1 MESNFKD
8 NLTELHD
15 KIKDNILPLK
25 EEFDKCSE
33 DIEKFVKKIE
43 KMDDENKIY
52 VDSLRDI
59 LMKKNVNFN
68 DDLECYIF
76 FSILHFYALSEIN
89 GILFA
94 LLEEIKKSSHYL
106 MGDPE
111 YNKDKNFYDF
121 FLDLVIYDSSQI
133 NFNYLSSLLSN
144 TIITF
149 IDVSPTYFLC
159 ILCNAVLLFF
169 LYSFHLLEL
178 TDKHDNEVIYALK
191 MLFFYVLIYLFT
203 GIIGLLPFY
212 LIENKNNQ
220 MNIVVGNSC
229 LFLGVIIKNVV
240 HILLIKTIDNKC
252 TIYWIK
258 VLLFLLT
265 SLIYFIFLCI
275 KNPKK
280 KYDEIYQYSK
290 GKLTLITKFYSITLQ
305 FQGFKEY
312 FKRFF
317 STPLIIYLLIL
328 NFTSRTQK
336 IMSKSKFKNEFE
348 ENKKIYM
355 IWSFIGSFLI
365 YIIIIIIYKY
375 CFRKENEDEEIKEK
389 IKEVKKLSL
398 EEEKEEEEEK
408 KINEIQND
416 INEIEK
422 QKKKMKNLNNT
433 FFF

>member
-1 MESNFKD
+1 MESNLKK

-68 DDLECYIF
+68 DDLEYYIF

-111 YNKDKNFYDF
+111 YNKDKNFYYF
-121 FLDLVIYDSSQI
+121 FLELVLYDSSQI

-149 IDVSPTYFLC
+149 IDVTPTYFLC
-159 ILCNAVLLFF
+159 ILCNAVLLIF
-169 LYSFHLLEL
+169 LYSFHLFEL

-191 MLFFYVLIYLFT
+191 MLFFFVLIYLFT

-229 LFLGVIIKNVV
+229 LFLGVIIKNGV
-240 HILLIKTIDNKC
+240 HILLIKAIDNKC

-258 VLLFLLT
+258 VILFLLT
-265 SLIYFIFLCI
+265 SFLYFIFLCK

-317 STPLIIYLLIL
+317 STPSVIYLLIL

-336 IMSKSKFKNEFE
+336 IMSKSKFKNV
-348 ENKKIYM
+348 Y
-355 IWSFIGSFLI
+355 
-365 YIIIIIIYKY
+365 IIYKESWLMPLSFLVSFVIYIFITIIYY
-375 CFRKENEDEEIKEK
+375 CCYFRKK
-389 IKEVKKLSL
+389 IKENIIEVNKKHL
-398 EEEKEEEEEK
+398 EEEKEEE
-408 KINEIQND
+408 
-416 INEIEK
+416 
-422 QKKKMKNLNNT
+422 KKK
-433 FFF
+433 